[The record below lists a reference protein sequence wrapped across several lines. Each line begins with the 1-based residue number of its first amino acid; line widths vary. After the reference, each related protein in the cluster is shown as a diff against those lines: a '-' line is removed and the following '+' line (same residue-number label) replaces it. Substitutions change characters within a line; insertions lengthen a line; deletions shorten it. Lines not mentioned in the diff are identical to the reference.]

1 MTNSLPK
8 MQMKKRLAEKAVPR
22 CAEKEF
28 FCLEWK
34 NWIIEDWIL
43 EPILFH
49 LVFNDLGIRGK
60 STQMTIV
67 WYKIGHIIGI
77 GDDENNTL
85 EQIRKAQG
93 HAYMDDWL

>member
-1 MTNSLPK
+1 
-8 MQMKKRLAEKAVPR
+8 MQMKRRLGEEAVPR

-28 FCLEWK
+28 FFLERK

-49 LVFNDLGIRGK
+49 LVFNDLGIRDK
-60 STQMTIV
+60 SMQMTIV
-67 WYKIGHIIGI
+67 WYKIEHIIST
-77 GDDENNTL
+77 GDDANNTS
-85 EQIRKAQG
+85 EQIGKAQG